1 MKHFFV
7 WLCRWDGSF
16 ALAGELATTDV
27 ASNGNFEAEFAYSRP
42 WLTDAASFSLDP
54 ASLPLTVDQRFVSQ
68 QFHPPLAVFDDALPD
83 DWGRR
88 LLTAA
93 IKLEGGQA
101 SPPAMILRMQG
112 GGTGALLVTDK
123 RTPPTALTS
132 TSSRSLA
139 SLLSAAN
146 KFAAG
151 TLPMD
156 DEFRKLLDGGSR
168 AGGARPKALVHDADG
183 EWIAKFPSRE
193 RDAGHDVTGL
203 EATCLE
209 LARRAG
215 LEVPQARLQP
225 VGRRR
230 VLLVKRFDVTPA
242 GGRTHMISLRT
253 LCKERPGIFAT
264 NYSELAQAIARY
276 SAAPAADVSTLYRHM
291 TFNAATGN
299 VDDHLKNFWMLATA
313 QGYRLAPAFDLV
325 PDISGRGEHTL
336 AFQYSLSAPTRA
348 ELLSVAAA
356 WNVAAPATIIDQVVQ
371 AARNFGAVARKLGIR
386 DDSNLKR
393 LLEDVR
399 RRTAALRGL

>member
-1 MKHFFV
+1 MKHLFV
-7 WLCRWDGSF
+7 WVRRWNGDL

-27 ASNGNFEAEFAYSRP
+27 AGNGNFEAEFEYSRE
-42 WLTDAASFSLDP
+42 WLADAARFSLDP
-54 ASLPLTVDQRFVSQ
+54 ASLPVAANQRFRSQ

-88 LLTAA
+88 LLSTA
-93 IKLEGGQA
+93 IKLEGGQP
-101 SPPAMILRMQG
+101 SPPEMLLRMQG
-112 GGTGALLVTDK
+112 GGTGALLFTDK
-123 RTPPTALTS
+123 REPPTVLPSA
-132 TSSRSLA
+132 SSRSLA
-139 SLLSAAN
+139 SLLSAAAR
-146 KFAAG
+146 FAAG

-156 DEFRKLLDGGSR
+156 DQFRKLLDGGSR

-209 LARRAG
+209 LGRRAG
-215 LEVPQARLQP
+215 LAVPQTRLQT

-230 VLLVKRFDVTPA
+230 VLLVKRFDITPTD
-242 GGRTHMISLRT
+242 GRVHMVSLRT

-276 SAAPAADVSTLYRHM
+276 SAAPATDVATLYRHM
-291 TFNAATGN
+291 VFNAAIGN
-299 VDDHLKNFWMLATA
+299 VDDHLKNFWMLATSA
-313 QGYRLAPAFDLV
+313 GYRLAPAFDLV

-348 ELLSVAAA
+348 ELLGVAGA
-356 WNVAAPATIIDQVVQ
+356 WKVVEPETIIDEVLK
-371 AARNFGAVARKLGIR
+371 AARNFGAVACKLKVR
-386 DDSNLKR
+386 ADPNLEKVQA
-393 LLEDVR
+393 DVR
-399 RRTAALRGL
+399 RRINSLRPL